1 MEISVAQAQGKVP
14 VSIIKIKGD
23 LDASSYLNLVE
34 TAQKLYESGAKNL
47 LLDLTDLSFIS
58 SAGLASLHIVA
69 KMFRGGKVNTEESGW
84 VTFKSIDRDRDSGVQ
99 RYVKLFNPSSDV
111 NNVLD
116 TVGFK
121 QIFEVHTDL
130 DEAVQSF

>member
-23 LDASSYLNLVE
+23 LDASSYLDLVE
-34 TAQKLYESGAKNL
+34 AAQKLYESGAKNL
-47 LLDLTDLSFIS
+47 LLDLTVLSFIS

-69 KMFRGGKVNTEESGW
+69 KLFRGGKVNTEESGW
-84 VTFKSIDRDRDSGVQ
+84 VTYKQIDRDRDSGVQ
-99 RYVKLFNPSSDV
+99 NYVKLFNPSSEV
-111 NNVLD
+111 NNVLE

-121 QIFEVHTDL
+121 QIFEVYTDL

>member
-1 MEISVAQAQGKVP
+1 MEIAVTQAMGKVP

-23 LDASSYLNLVE
+23 LDASSYLDLVGA
-34 TAQKLYESGAKNL
+34 AQKLYEAGVKDL

-58 SAGLASLHIVA
+58 SAGLASLHIVT
-69 KMFRGGKVNTEESGW
+69 KMFRGGKISTEESGW
-84 VTFKSIDRDRDSGVQ
+84 VTYKQIDRDLDGGMQ
-99 RYVKLFNPSSDV
+99 EHVKLFNPSPEVDK
-111 NNVLD
+111 VLD

-121 QIFEVHTDL
+121 QFFEVYKDL